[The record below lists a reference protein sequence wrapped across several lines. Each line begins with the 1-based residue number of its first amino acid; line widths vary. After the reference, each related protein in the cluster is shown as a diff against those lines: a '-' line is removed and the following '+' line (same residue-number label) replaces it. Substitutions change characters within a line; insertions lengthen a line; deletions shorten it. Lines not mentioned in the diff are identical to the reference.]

1 MSTSN
6 PSWYKCRGYL
16 HFDSPINSRQAI
28 SLVTSPKKVVT
39 HSFYPFLSC
48 TLSMPKVK
56 KENGELKRD
65 AKEREI
71 AYASHKDSHIF
82 SYYTHILNEK
92 YENLIENKYPSI
104 NNSVLAFRKL
114 GKSNIEFAKYA
125 FDYILKHKNCSV
137 IALDVSNF
145 FGNIDHNILKEKWKK
160 IISNDTLPPDHFAV
174 FKAIFNY

>member
-28 SLVTSPKKVVT
+28 SLVTSPKRVAT

-48 TLSMPKVK
+48 TLSIPKIK
-56 KENGELKRD
+56 KENGKLKRD
-65 AKEREI
+65 TKEREI

-92 YENLIENKYPSI
+92 YEEIIRKEYFKI

-114 GKSNIEFAKYA
+114 GKSNIEFAKHA

-145 FGNIDHNILKEKWKK
+145 FWKHR
-160 IISNDTLPPDHFAV
+160 P
-174 FKAIFNY
+174 